1 MNLCGD
7 TTLVDLAAIIGKAD
21 IFITVDTG
29 ATHIAAT
36 TGVPMITMYGC
47 TSPRRW
53 HPYNENA
60 RVLTTEAACCPC
72 KIAPEACPT
81 WPKPKCLWDIT
92 PEQVLEKCEE
102 LLER

>member
-1 MNLCGD
+1 MSGAGALGIWTRDSDN
-7 TTLVDLAAIIGKAD
+7 TVDLSG
-21 IFITVDTG
+21 TVLSAQAEAVRMGGDKDEDTL
-29 ATHIAAT
+29 A
-36 TGVPMITMYGC
+36 
-47 TSPRRW
+47 
-53 HPYNENA
+53 
-60 RVLTTEAACCPC
+60 VLTTEAACCPC